1 MKKLIVI
8 MAVLALACVAVT
20 GCKTASKPSSNL
32 PEWVLNPPE
41 GGISGI
47 GSAKVG
53 PAGMQTARI
62 EAAANARDEI
72 SRTLNVRVKNLIKNF
87 TETTGIGDAQTVDKV
102 FTNVSKQVSK
112 VDLSGSQIK
121 KVFLDEKNNELHV
134 LVAVNPEVVSQVSD
148 AMKQAAVTSMKNE
161 QALWQKFQAKK
172 GHEEL
177 EKEIEKEFGEAK
189 ADAAADND

>member
-1 MKKLIVI
+1 MKKIIVI
-8 MAVLALACVAVT
+8 MAVLAVACVAFT
-20 GCKTASKPSSNL
+20 GCQKTGKVSSNL
-32 PEWVLNPPE
+32 PEWVLVPPE
-41 GGISGI
+41 GGISGV

-72 SRTLNVRVKNLIKNF
+72 SRTLNVRVKNMIKNF
-87 TETTGIGDAQTVDKV
+87 TETTGVGDAQTVDKV

-134 LVAVNPEVVSQVSD
+134 LVAVNPEVVTQVTD
-148 AMKQAAVTSMKNE
+148 AMKHAAITSMRNE

-189 ADAAADND
+189 ATMSDDE

>member
-1 MKKLIVI
+1 MRKFMVI
-8 MAVLALACVAVT
+8 MAVMAIACVMVV
-20 GCKTASKPSSNL
+20 GCKSADKQPPSNL
-32 PEWVLNPPE
+32 PAWALVPPE
-41 GGISGI
+41 GGISGV
-47 GSAKVG
+47 GSAKIG

-72 SRTLNVRVKNLIKNF
+72 ARTLNVRVKNMIKNF

-112 VDLSGSQIK
+112 VDLTGSQIK
-121 KVFLDEKNNELHV
+121 KAHVDQDNNELYV
-134 LVAVNPEVVSQVSD
+134 LVAVNPEAVAQASE
-148 AMKQAAVTSMKNE
+148 AMKQAAITSFKND

-177 EKEIEKEFGEAK
+177 EKEIEKEFGSPSAE
-189 ADAAADND
+189 

>member
-1 MKKLIVI
+1 MKKIIVI
-8 MAVLALACVAVT
+8 MAVLAVACVAFT
-20 GCKTASKPSSNL
+20 GCQKTGKTSSNL
-32 PEWVLNPPE
+32 PEWVINPPE
-41 GGISGI
+41 GGISGV

-72 SRTLNVRVKNLIKNF
+72 SRTLNIRVKNMIKNF
-87 TETTGIGDAQTVDKV
+87 TETTGVGDAQTVDKV
-102 FTNVSKQVSK
+102 FTNVSKQVSQ

-134 LVAVNPEVVSQVSD
+134 LVAVNPEVVTQVAD
-148 AMKQAAVTSMKNE
+148 AMKQAAITSMKNE

-177 EKEIEKEFGEAK
+177 DKEIEKEFGSPSF
-189 ADAAADND
+189 D